1 MERKKLLRTVGGV
14 LILGNLLLA
23 LMKTGVWVY
32 TDSLS
37 IQSEA
42 VNSWVDTVYS
52 FVVFA
57 GIYLS
62 TRDANDKYPEGHHRV
77 EPFVSIVVG
86 LAIVV
91 TGIAVANN
99 AIQTIL
105 SEPENIKNVFVAL
118 SSLVVTAAAKYLMY
132 LYTINKEKDIKSP
145 LLLAVAKDNR
155 NDLLTVLVAFV
166 GIVGYNLG
174 LTNLDAVAAFSVS
187 VAIAYSGIEVLYE
200 NTGYILGR
208 SVSEGEKERIIEA
221 AMNHK
226 SVRGVHDVQ
235 IHYSGPKV
243 DISMHLEVDGGITI
257 EESHD
262 IETTVGT
269 RHREASEDPVNE
281 INLHIDPYTLKEWKE
296 E

>member
-86 LAIVV
+86 LAIIV

-99 AIQTIL
+99 AIQTVL
-105 SEPENIKNVFVAL
+105 SEPENISNVFVAL
-118 SSLVVTAAAKYLMY
+118 SSLVVTAAVKYLMY
-132 LYTINKEKDIKSP
+132 LYTIKKEENIKSP

-174 LTNLDAVAAFSVS
+174 LTNLDAIAAFLVS

-208 SVSEGEKERIIEA
+208 SVSEDEKEKIIEA
-221 AMNHK
+221 AKNHK

-269 RHREASEDPVNE
+269 RLREASEDPVNE
-281 INLHIDPYTLKEWKE
+281 INLHIDPYTLEEWKE